1 MRKDITDLT
10 RKSRLV
16 EYFSETPRLDTTDTS
31 LVKNISNFCSSQK
44 RNSTLEY
51 VIEFLQKPI
60 FSKKNFQNKSNISN
74 NEWKDNSN
82 LKQNKDIIKKS
93 SSKGGAIV
101 IMNTKHY
108 LYTISDHLNDEAVYK
123 MVESN
128 CDDSSNA

>member
-31 LVKNISNFCSSQK
+31 LVKNKSNFCSSQK

-82 LKQNKDIIKKS
+82 LKKQ
-93 SSKGGAIV
+93 
-101 IMNTKHY
+101 
-108 LYTISDHLNDEAVYK
+108 
-123 MVESN
+123 
-128 CDDSSNA
+128 